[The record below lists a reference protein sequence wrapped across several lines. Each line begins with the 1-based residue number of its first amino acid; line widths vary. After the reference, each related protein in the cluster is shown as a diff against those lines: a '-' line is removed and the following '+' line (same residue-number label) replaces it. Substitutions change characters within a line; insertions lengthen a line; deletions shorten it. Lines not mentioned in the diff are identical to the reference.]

1 METDNSKSFEELIE
15 NLEEIVASLD
25 KGGLSLDEASVM
37 YEKGMK
43 IASEASKI
51 LESTELKI
59 KKIKDEYK
67 ISEASEN
74 LDE

>member
-43 IASEASKI
+43 IANEASKI
-51 LESTELKI
+51 LEYTELKI

-67 ISEASEN
+67 ISEDFEN
-74 LDE
+74 LD

>member
-1 METDNSKSFEELIE
+1 
-15 NLEEIVASLD
+15 
-25 KGGLSLDEASVM
+25 
-37 YEKGMK
+37 MK

-67 ISEASEN
+67 ISEVSEN

>member
-1 METDNSKSFEELIE
+1 METEKSKSFEELIE
-15 NLEEIVASLD
+15 NLEEIVTSLD

-43 IASEASKI
+43 LASEATKI

-59 KKIKDEYK
+59 KNIKDEYEV
-67 ISEASEN
+67 SEVSEN
-74 LDE
+74 IDE